1 MSFSYWASG
10 GVEQSACVTYIVQG
24 ASSGMSWHLT
34 PLERTAWEK
43 YFGLLCKSECWECG
57 TGQTGALLLDTHPP
71 SSHGV
76 SWIKKN
82 VRGHQWLFCLT
93 WCLRRDVTW
102 PGPYKIIAHREILRS
117 SPIFHKSSTKH
128 PPLACM
134 FIKYQII
141 KKKKLLFRTITQNLT
156 NQNNE
161 KTDMPKNVL
170 QLYIIYIIAMMKSCS
185 VEEKNNNF
193 FLLDPLGLAMVLVRW
208 LVPLSC

>member
-1 MSFSYWASG
+1 MIPNFQIFRVLDVFLLLWTSG

-57 TGQTGALLLDTHPP
+57 TGQTGAFLLDTHPP

-141 KKKKLLFRTITQNLT
+141 KKNKITVQNHHTEFDQPKQWKNRHAKKCFA
-156 NQNNE
+156 
-161 KTDMPKNVL
+161 
-170 QLYIIYIIAMMKSCS
+170 IIYNIYNCND
-185 VEEKNNNF
+185 EK
-193 FLLDPLGLAMVLVRW
+193 L
-208 LVPLSC
+208 